1 MKNIIEIYKEYKIM
15 PNLTMHQ
22 MRAAAVAMQIC
33 ESLDIE
39 IDTDSVVKACLLHDM
54 GNIIKFNLIQTQLF
68 FGLSDIEIQDAT
80 IIQNEFI
87 KKYGKNEHKATVL
100 IGEEL
105 GVSLYILDLINCVDS
120 SNLEILTMNDDFNKK
135 ICMYADGRV
144 TPHGVVSIEERSRE
158 AKERYKNHPNK
169 FDEESRLHFNK
180 NLSLMQNQIFSH
192 SNIRPE
198 DINDES
204 IKNYLEKLQ
213 SISI

>member
-1 MKNIIEIYKEYKIM
+1 MKNIIEIYKEYKITPFLM
-15 PNLTMHQ
+15 KHQ
-22 MRAAAVAMQIC
+22 MRVAAVAMEIC
-33 ESLDIE
+33 ESLNIE
-39 IDTDSVVKACLLHDM
+39 IEEESIVKACLLHDM
-54 GNIIKFNLIQTQLF
+54 GNVIKFNLALF
-68 FGLSDIEIQDAT
+68 PEENEPEGIEYWQKVKDEYI
-80 IIQNEFI
+80 E
-87 KKYGKNEHKATVL
+87 KYGKSEHKATTL

-105 GVSLYILDLINCVDS
+105 GVSQRILELINSVDS
-120 SNLEILTMNDDFNKK
+120 SAVEILAMNDDFNKK

-158 AKERYKNHPNK
+158 AKERYKDHPHT

-180 NLSLMQNQIFSH
+180 NLYLMEKQIFSH
-192 SNIRPE
+192 SSIKPE